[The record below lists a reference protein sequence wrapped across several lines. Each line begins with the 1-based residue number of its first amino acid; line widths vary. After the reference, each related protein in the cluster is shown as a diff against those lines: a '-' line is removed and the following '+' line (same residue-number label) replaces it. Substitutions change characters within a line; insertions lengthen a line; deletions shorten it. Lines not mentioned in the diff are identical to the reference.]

1 MVRILFFTFCVAL
14 FAAPQSSEAQIFRR
28 FGGQTRRF
36 APQPQAQPQHFR
48 QPQAPPQ
55 FQQPVQPVQ
64 PRYTRGPNQSI
75 NRIPAPNGVAPG
87 VAVINPTTGQVVNG
101 TQIPSTV
108 VPSPVVNP
116 QLPGIEI
123 QGQFDPVIQ
132 TSSELLDLSGQIQP
146 VNGTQPVPTQ
156 RPTPGVASVLN
167 SSAPGLMPAEIRRK
181 PIEPVESKSILQI
194 ISD

>member
-36 APQPQAQPQHFR
+36 APQPQPQHFR
-48 QPQAPPQ
+48 QPQARPQ

-146 VNGTQPVPTQ
+146 VNGTQ